1 MSPDQ
6 PTLMFL
12 GPNDALPDPSM
23 ASSLSSGVP
32 GLVAVGGGLSV
43 SRLIEA
49 YSKGCFPWFS
59 ESQPVLW
66 WSPDPRMVLHTDQF
80 RFHRSLRQWMKQQ
93 PGWEIRMDTAF
104 DAVIEHCAKVPRPG
118 QSGTWIVQDMVNAYK
133 ALHRA
138 GFAHSVETW
147 IEGQL
152 CGGLYCVNM
161 GHAVFG
167 ESMFSLAPNCSK
179 LALAA
184 LVAFCK
190 KNQIQQIDCQ
200 QNTSHLA
207 LMGAREL
214 PRQTFLRHIQKAQ
227 TMPPVDW
234 HFQPLYWSE
243 LIHSPVAP

>member
-12 GPNDALPDPSM
+12 GLHDALPDP
-23 ASSLSSGVP
+23 ATEVALSSGVP
-32 GLVAVGGGLSV
+32 GLIAAGGGLSV

-59 ESQPVLW
+59 ENQPVLW
-66 WSPDPRMVLHTDQF
+66 WSPDPRMVLEVDKF
-80 RFHRSLRQWMKQQ
+80 RFHRSLRQWIKQQ
-93 PGWEIRMDTAF
+93 PSWEIRMDTAF
-104 DAVIEHCAKVPRPG
+104 DAVIEHCANVPRLG
-118 QSGTWIVQDMVNAYK
+118 QRGTWIVQDMVDAYK
-133 ALHRA
+133 ALHSA

-152 CGGLYCVNM
+152 CGGLYCVSI

-167 ESMFSLAPNCSK
+167 ESMFSLVPNSSK

-184 LVAFCK
+184 LIAFCK
-190 KNQIQQIDCQ
+190 KHHIQQVDCQ
-200 QNTSHLA
+200 QNTPHLA
-207 LMGAREL
+207 LMGAREI
-214 PRQTFLRHIQKAQ
+214 PRRAFLSHIQAAQ
-227 TMPPVDW
+227 VQPPLNW

-243 LIHSPVAP
+243 FSHSPVVP